1 MFPDYKRYGVMWM
14 ARKPLAS
21 AYDMSGAFNNVSL
34 TLTQGANEQDV
45 IDRLD
50 DILKDYGGIGAY
62 ARKDQLSNRFL
73 SEELK
78 QQKTIATIFPI
89 IFFGVAAFLLNVVVS
104 RLISLQ
110 REQIAGL
117 KAFGYS
123 DFDVGLHYTK
133 LVLMIVSLGIVIG
146 IVAGIK
152 MGQGMSNIYMT
163 LYSLPFMTYV
173 LKPQVIVTAALIS
186 MSVAVLG
193 TLYAVRSNRHRQ
205 CALNH
210 RPSITPPWWRSWP
223 ATLVLPTLT
232 HDPETHRAAAFK
244 VPAHHPGDQ
253 HGLRHYDDRW
263 LSRGGDQPHG
273 GGAVRYEPHRRPHRD
288 LYRAHLGTLAL
299 LAAKPAGGGA
309 CRGVSL
315 CTGEPAL
322 RAPQLS
328 HSSLWH
334 PSPWRADATARCQ
347 PDNHRCA

>member
-193 TLYAVRSNRHRQ
+193 TLYA
-205 CALNH
+205 
-210 RPSITPPWWRSWP
+210 
-223 ATLVLPTLT
+223 
-232 HDPETHRAAAFK
+232 
-244 VPAHHPGDQ
+244 
-253 HGLRHYDDRW
+253 
-263 LSRGGDQPHG
+263 
-273 GGAVRYEPHRRPHRD
+273 
-288 LYRAHLGTLAL
+288 
-299 LAAKPAGGGA
+299 
-309 CRGVSL
+309 
-315 CTGEPAL
+315 
-322 RAPQLS
+322 
-328 HSSLWH
+328 
-334 PSPWRADATARCQ
+334 
-347 PDNHRCA
+347 